1 MYDALAYET
10 EHKHPATTGS
20 EASPAAVLTQALVR
34 RFGSLTAVDGL
45 DLDVRRGEI
54 YGFLGPNGAGKST
67 LLRVLCSL
75 LRPTAGHAVVAGHD
89 VVDEPQEVRFRI
101 GVALQEAALDD
112 RQSGRE
118 LLVLQGRLYGLRSSE
133 IRIQIGRA

>member
-1 MYDALAYET
+1 MSDSSRYGLGPGLTARDDD
-10 EHKHPATTGS
+10 
-20 EASPAAVLTQALVR
+20 AAVRVVGLVR
-34 RFGSLTAVDGL
+34 RFDSTVAVDGL

-67 LLRVLCSL
+67 LLRVLCTL
-75 LRPTAGHAVVAGHD
+75 LRPSAGHAMVAGYDVVA
-89 VVDEPQEVRFRI
+89 EPQEVRFRI

-118 LLVLQGRLYGLRSSE
+118 LLVLQG
-133 IRIQIGRA
+133 

>member
-1 MYDALAYET
+1 MQNALWYDEAL
-10 EHKHPATTGS
+10 KHESTREFAT
-20 EASPAAVLTQALVR
+20 SPAAVVTTDLVR

-45 DLDVRRGEI
+45 NLEVAPGEI

-67 LLRVLCSL
+67 LLRVLCTL
-75 LRPTAGHAVVAGHD
+75 LRPSAGHAVVAGHD

-118 LLVLQGRLYGLRSSE
+118 LLRSEEHTSELQS
-133 IRIQIGRA
+133 